1 MKVAI
6 DARMYKMSGIG
17 TYIQNLI
24 KNNCYQIALG
34 NEKELENIQELEEI
48 IGFDAPIYGIKE
60 QLKFPYKKLKELN
73 PDILHI
79 PHYNV
84 PIFYRGDMAV
94 TIHDL
99 THLVYSEFFGSKIKV
114 LYAKIMM
121 KIAIKKARVIL
132 TVSENTKR
140 DIIKYFKVDENKI
153 KVTYLGLKEELT
165 EKPKE
170 EVEYLYSK
178 FGIPRDKK
186 LLMYVG
192 NLKPHKN
199 LERLL
204 IAFSKLKNNENCR
217 LLLVRKSF

>member
-140 DIIKYFKVDENKI
+140 DIIKYFKVDKNKI
-153 KVTYLGLKEELT
+153 KVTYLGLKEELI

-178 FGIPRDKK
+178 LEIPRDKK

-204 IAFSKLKNNENCR
+204 IAFSKLENNEDYR